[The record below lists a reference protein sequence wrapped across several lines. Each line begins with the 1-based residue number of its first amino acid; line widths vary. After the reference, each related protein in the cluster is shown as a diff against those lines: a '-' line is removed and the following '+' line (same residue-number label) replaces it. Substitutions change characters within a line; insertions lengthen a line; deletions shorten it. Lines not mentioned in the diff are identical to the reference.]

1 MKVQP
6 SFKGVLSNRYLLS
19 GLKKISEHGTSFVAV
34 TSFVMSSGIRTFSI
48 LNTPGVEKEN
58 KHYAAANSIGSGLV
72 KFGIVEAVAL
82 PLENIIKKIDKNP
95 EKYLK
100 ETAVKSYMNGAKQ
113 FCESRS
119 YRFVTQIIKQSAG
132 LVTAIPKSLLTVLL
146 IPLIKDGFFPQQQK
160 IRFKKDKIDSVS
172 ADRQPASK
180 HPSSRHPS
188 FKHSLP
194 EFFAKQTGKLLS
206 REDVQKFAQK
216 YCVHDKDISK
226 HMTAAT
232 DILLTTASAI
242 GIAQSEKIKENRKRP
257 LIFNN
262 IISTAAT
269 LLFGYGI
276 DSAAKR
282 GTDKFIEK
290 FSRINKNDI
299 NLPKYIEGINI
310 LRPTLIFALIYYG
323 LLPVFSTFMAE
334 RAAKKSEKI

>member
-34 TSFVMSSGIRTFSI
+34 TSFVMSSGVRTFSI

-100 ETAVKSYMNGAKQ
+100 ETAVKAYMNGAKQ

-146 IPLIKDGFFPQQQK
+146 IPFIKDGFFPQQQK

-180 HPSSRHPS
+180 HPFSRHPS

-276 DSAAKR
+276 DRAAKR

>member
-34 TSFVMSSGIRTFSI
+34 TSFVMSSGVRTFSI

-146 IPLIKDGFFPQQQK
+146 IPFIKDGFFPQQQK
-160 IRFKKDKIDSVS
+160 IRFKKDKIDSMS

-180 HPSSRHPS
+180 HPFSRHPS

-276 DSAAKR
+276 DRAAKR

-334 RAAKKSEKI
+334 RAAKKSEEI

>member
-34 TSFVMSSGIRTFSI
+34 TSFVMSSGVRTFSI

-146 IPLIKDGFFPQQQK
+146 IPFIKDGFFPQQQK
-160 IRFKKDKIDSVS
+160 IRFKKDKIDSMS
-172 ADRQPASK
+172 ADRQPTSK
-180 HPSSRHPS
+180 HPFSRHPS

-276 DSAAKR
+276 DRAAKR

>member
-34 TSFVMSSGIRTFSI
+34 TSFVMSSGVRTFSI

-146 IPLIKDGFFPQQQK
+146 IPFIKDGFFPQQQK
-160 IRFKKDKIDSVS
+160 IRFKKDKIDSMS

-180 HPSSRHPS
+180 HPFSRHPS

-276 DSAAKR
+276 DRAAKR

>member
-6 SFKGVLSNRYLLS
+6 SFKGVLNNRYLLS

-146 IPLIKDGFFPQQQK
+146 IPFIKDGFFPQQQK

-172 ADRQPASK
+172 ADSQPASK

-194 EFFAKQTGKLLS
+194 EFFAKQTAKLLS

-276 DSAAKR
+276 DRAAKR

>member
-6 SFKGVLSNRYLLS
+6 SFKGVLNNRYLLS

-206 REDVQKFAQK
+206 REDVQKFAKK
-216 YCVHDKDISK
+216 YSVHDKDISK
-226 HMTAAT
+226 HMTAAM

-276 DSAAKR
+276 DRAAKR

>member
-6 SFKGVLSNRYLLS
+6 SFKGVLNNRYLLS
-19 GLKKISEHGTSFVAV
+19 GLKQISEHGTSFVAV

-146 IPLIKDGFFPQQQK
+146 IPFIKDGFFPQQQK
-160 IRFKKDKIDSVS
+160 IRFKKDKIDSMS

-206 REDVQKFAQK
+206 REDVQKFAKK
-216 YCVHDKDISK
+216 YSVHDKDISK

-276 DSAAKR
+276 DRAAKR

>member
-6 SFKGVLSNRYLLS
+6 SFKGVLNNRYLLS

-34 TSFVMSSGIRTFSI
+34 TSFVMSSGVRTFSI

-132 LVTAIPKSLLTVLL
+132 LVTAIPKSLLTVSL
-146 IPLIKDGFFPQQQK
+146 IPFIKDGFFPQQQK

-194 EFFAKQTGKLLS
+194 EFFAKQTAKLLS
-206 REDVQKFAQK
+206 REDVQKFAKK

-226 HMTAAT
+226 HMTAAM

-276 DSAAKR
+276 DTAAKR

>member
-6 SFKGVLSNRYLLS
+6 SFKGVLNNRYLLS

-146 IPLIKDGFFPQQQK
+146 IPFIKDGFFPQQQK
-160 IRFKKDKIDSVS
+160 IRFKKDKIDSMS

-180 HPSSRHPS
+180 HPFSRHPS

-276 DSAAKR
+276 DRAAKR